1 MSKFIIIEGTDN
13 CGKSTQAE
21 YLIKNLSH
29 MIFHKIHYS
38 SLPFKDD
45 KKKNQDYSLRMYN
58 DMFRMMKGFKDNNI
72 NIIFDRSHLGESV
85 YAPLYRG
92 YSGDY
97 VFNLEKEYVNDL
109 KNNLYLITLT
119 NDPNIIMSRD
129 DGKSFY
135 ENEEGVK
142 AEVDG
147 FQRAHRMSHIKNKL
161 LINVGTMNA
170 EDVSNLIF
178 NFIQTSERAT
188 SELEELKQ
196 LTLFNQ

>member
-1 MSKFIIIEGTDN
+1 MSKYIIIEGTDN
-13 CGKSTQAE
+13 TGKSTQAE

-29 MIFHKIHYS
+29 MIFHKVHYS
-38 SLPFKDD
+38 SLPFKED
-45 KKKNQDYSLRMYN
+45 KKKNQEYSLRMYN
-58 DMFRMMKGFKDNNI
+58 DMFRMMTELKDSNI
-72 NIIFDRSHLGESV
+72 NVIFDRSHLGESV
-85 YAPLYRG
+85 YSPLYRG

-97 VFNLEKEYVNDL
+97 VFNLEKEYAEKL
-109 KNNLYLITLT
+109 KNNLYLITLV

-135 ENEEGVK
+135 ENEEGIK

-170 EDVSNLIF
+170 EDVSKLIL
-178 NFIQTSERAT
+178 NFMQTSERAQA
-188 SELEELKQ
+188 ELEGLKQ
-196 LTLFNQ
+196 LTLNLL